1 MPMLPPTQSF
11 RAAWLVVLACAQSI
25 HGVSVDG
32 TCNSSMTS
40 SATLLQHKSSVQRD
54 TFLIEIQGS
63 CDPVESWPNVDN
75 GVTCPP
81 CGALVLT
88 EPYQGRCDKYCQSIP
103 GHTCVAAA
111 EERDETCQV
120 LENKRCDEEITG
132 TSDMLCTCQ
141 RSQAVSC
148 AAFGSWPDVDGGVTC
163 FDCTA
168 LVLTGPYGGRCDRYC
183 ESIPGHTCVA
193 AAEELG
199 ETCQV
204 LESKRCD
211 EEIKDTSDMLCT
223 CKLGH
228 TGGSGPTTPAPRP
241 PAGAAKFTVVSYNLY
256 WWNAFGQ
263 NPWKGTQIT
272 NNIRSLN
279 PDVLGVQEC
288 DDPSLI
294 QSRTEYLPASKFAGA
309 QGVLVRPGLFTVGE
323 KGSRD
328 IRAAGKWGAR
338 HVTWVQLTHRQS
350 GRTFWHFNTHWCVHN
365 GRGRTCSADKRYFG
379 AKNMLQVIQER
390 AGGAPVVITG
400 DFNAGQG
407 EPGPR
412 HFLQNGFAM
421 AKWNWVDGVLYSA
434 AHWQMRSARTGEK
447 AGSDHSPVIAELE
460 LN

>member
-1 MPMLPPTQSF
+1 MPMLPPTQRF
-11 RAAWLVVLACAQSI
+11 LAAWLVVLACARSV
-25 HGVSVDG
+25 HGVSVDEA
-32 TCNSSMTS
+32 CNSSMTS

-54 TFLIEIQGS
+54 SFLIEIQGS

-88 EPYQGRCDKYCQSIP
+88 EPYRGRCDKYCESIP

-120 LENKRCDEEITG
+120 LEN
-132 TSDMLCTCQ
+132 
-141 RSQAVSC
+141 
-148 AAFGSWPDVDGGVTC
+148 
-163 FDCTA
+163 
-168 LVLTGPYGGRCDRYC
+168 
-183 ESIPGHTCVA
+183 
-193 AAEELG
+193 
-199 ETCQV
+199 
-204 LESKRCD
+204 KRCD

-256 WWNAFGQ
+256 WWNAFGRH
-263 NPWKGTQIT
+263 PSTKGIQIT

-288 DDPSLI
+288 DNPSLI
-294 QSRTEYLPASKFAGA
+294 QSRTGYSPASSFAGA
-309 QGVLVRPGLFTVGE
+309 QGVLVRPGVFTVGDR
-323 KGSRD
+323 GSRD

-365 GRGRTCSADKRYFG
+365 GNGRTCSADKRYVG
-379 AKNMLQVIQER
+379 AQNMLRVIQEK

-412 HFLQNGFAM
+412 HFLQNGFAL

-434 AHWQMRSARTGEK
+434 AHWRMRSARTGER